1 MSVPWRETG
10 SNPTMPKLINLVAT
24 RSKNGDHAAL
34 HRWYNDHVHLLMG
47 FDALTRAVL
56 YRRLGASPTHAPG
69 SAPEYICLYEF
80 PSPADFLAFET
91 SDARVKARKIL
102 ADGWGRDGIEMTQR
116 TQYLRLGVRT
126 AGAFTGAGAG
136 TVQTQPT
143 VHHFQSLTLGA
154 GPGLWP
160 LPEAARWLSDRVHNA
175 MASGPETIAFSK
187 AAWHRAADA
196 TGAGGD
202 VLVHIEQAADAAP
215 AFAAK
220 NSPWWQAGSAD
231 ANPAAFGQ
239 APATVQIRWQGDY
252 QCLTRW
258 ER

>member
-1 MSVPWRETG
+1 
-10 SNPTMPKLINLVAT
+10 MPKLINLVAT
-24 RSKNGDHAAL
+24 RSKNGDHTAL

-47 FDALTRAVL
+47 FEGLPQAVL
-56 YRRLGASPTHAPG
+56 YRRLDTSLTHATN

-91 SDARVKARKIL
+91 SDARVKARQIL

-116 TQYLRLGVRT
+116 TQYLRLGSRT
-126 AGAFTGAGAG
+126 AGSWAG
-136 TVQTQPT
+136 TGQAEPT
-143 VHHFQSLTLGA
+143 VHHFQSLALGA

-175 MASGPETIAFSK
+175 MATGPEGTAFSK
-187 AAWHRAADA
+187 AVWHRAADA

-202 VLVHIEQAADAAP
+202 ALVHIEQAADAPP

-220 NSPWWQAGSAD
+220 NPPWWQPGSAD